1 MDGIALK
8 KIKKEKETKKIA
20 LHNLAEKIADEVIRD
35 ENSLPSITISDGK
48 EEAYWTI
55 GQSDEYENVVVFACD
70 GNSQEYDYEDKND
83 LVNIICD
90 FCADFLDEGL
100 EVY

>member
-1 MDGIALK
+1 MDK
-8 KIKKEKETKKIA
+8 KLIA

-48 EEAYWTI
+48 EEEHWTI

-70 GNSQEYDYEDKND
+70 GNSIEYDYQDEKD
-83 LVNIICD
+83 LADIICD
-90 FCADFLDEGL
+90 FCVDFLDEGL
-100 EVY
+100 DIY